1 MKSEKDQDIKTSGGE
16 GVLEAPESKLS
27 CKEGQGLGYRT
38 IFCSSIRTLS
48 SKRYK
53 EKINK
58 ARSLC
63 VDAKGRLEGE
73 RITDKKTN
81 HKTYSKA
88 RWQQTEEQKHG
99 GTGMKG
105 RSET

>member
-16 GVLEAPESKLS
+16 GVLEAPKSKLS

-38 IFCSSIRTLS
+38 IFCSCITTLS

-73 RITDKKTN
+73 RVTDKKTD
-81 HKTYSKA
+81 
-88 RWQQTEEQKHG
+88 QKPIPKLSGSRLSNRNMG
-99 GTGMKG
+99 GQG
-105 RSET
+105 